1 MLVNPLAPIL
11 LSSFA
16 RSSWS
21 TLAPRATIAY
31 RYGVGGDLAF
41 LAKTHSTKLLR
52 RHLPLTISQNISS
65 ANRDSIAN
73 VWPGASAPS
82 NLYLQ
87 CLGLSIGLPELSLSV
102 KPRVTNAW
110 TDLLLFRVLRCR
122 PPFGYPLDRF
132 ILTACRLFFYI
143 KPFGS
148 CQLAV
153 FRSLADFSFI
163 QTVSVCVKRLTSS
176 LFRFALNHCA
186 RLD

>member
-1 MLVNPLAPIL
+1 MLVNPLASIL

-31 RYGVGGDLAF
+31 QYGVGGDLAF

-65 ANRDSIAN
+65 ANCDSVAN

-87 CLGLSIGLPELSLSV
+87 CLGLSDGLLELSLSAE
-102 KPRVTNAW
+102 PRVTNAW
-110 TDLLLFRVLRCR
+110 TDLLLFRDLRCR
-122 PPFGYPLDRF
+122 LPFGYPLDRF
-132 ILTACRLFFYI
+132 VLTACRLFFYI
-143 KPFGS
+143 KPFGF
-148 CQLAV
+148 CQLAA
-153 FRSLADFSFI
+153 FRLPVDFSFI
-163 QTVSVCVKRLTSS
+163 QTALACVKRLTSS